1 MPNLLGYCD
10 NHGTKSTG
18 TWFQKVSTNNVFNSE
33 DNCQA
38 NFNTR
43 FMQKRHQTQH
53 VAARFDE
60 KNTTLTNHLL
70 IKDDHLPKNQTKNW
84 VHFWNS
90 RGMLSRIT
98 QRGYSMKLLWVENFL
113 LDATLAFSTKTQN
126 RQPDNK
132 PNVMQKGRKS
142 RHF

>member
-10 NHGTKSTG
+10 NQGTKSTG
-18 TWFQKVSTNNVFNSE
+18 IWFQKVSTNNVFNSE
-33 DNCQA
+33 DNCQQT
-38 NFNTR
+38 FNTR
-43 FMQKRHQTQH
+43 FMLKRHQTQH

-70 IKDDHLPKNQTKNW
+70 IKDDHLPKNETKNW
-84 VHFWNS
+84 VDFWNS

-98 QRGYSMKLLWVENFL
+98 QRGHSMKLLWVENFRP
-113 LDATLAFSTKTQN
+113 DATLAFSTKTQN

-132 PNVMQKGRKS
+132 PNVMQKGRS